1 MEDSQI
7 SSLPPELAAEAQHL
21 RRDWETRSGRR
32 SELQATALSKIISNF
47 VFSMNE

>member
-32 SELQATALSKIISNF
+32 ADMQTNSLSKII
-47 VFSMNE
+47 